1 MRKTILA
8 FNITALAALSATA
21 AQAQE
26 ASGFAL
32 EEVIVTAQKRV
43 ESAQDIPISV
53 HAFSS
58 SALNKLGANNL
69 SDLTE
74 AAPSLK
80 IGGLGR
86 GSQQWMGM
94 RGVVDFAR
102 NVGIDARMGVY
113 IDGVFQG
120 RSYAA
125 DVPLLGLESV
135 ELLRGPQGTLFG
147 KNTVTGAISLNTKKP
162 TVYFEAVVGAE

>member
-8 FNITALAALSATA
+8 LNIGALAALAATTGL
-21 AQAQE
+21 AQE
-26 ASGFAL
+26 KRAL
-32 EEVIVTAQKRV
+32 LWRRWLLLPRRGR
-43 ESAQDIPISV
+43 SPQDIPISV
-53 HAFSS
+53 QAFSS
-58 SALNKLGANNL
+58 DAIDRLGANSL
-69 SDLTE
+69 SDLSQ
-74 AAPSLK
+74 AAPSLD
-80 IGGLGR
+80 IGGLGKG

-120 RSYAA
+120 RSYSA

-147 KNTVTGAISLNTKKP
+147 KEHRNRRDQLE
-162 TVYFEAVVGAE
+162 YQEASEGLRGGSGG